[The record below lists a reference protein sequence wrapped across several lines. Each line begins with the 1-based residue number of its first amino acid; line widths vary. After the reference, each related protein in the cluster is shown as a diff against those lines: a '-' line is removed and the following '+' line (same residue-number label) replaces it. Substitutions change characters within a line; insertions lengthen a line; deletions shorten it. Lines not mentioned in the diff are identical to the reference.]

1 MKTNKDNSLY
11 NMTNLI
17 KGTGSGSG
25 IPELIGNTPLVR
37 LDKLS
42 GRKLNLFA
50 KLEYINPG
58 GSVKDRAALQII
70 IDAYESGQLVKGQMV
85 VEMTSGNMGSGLA
98 FVCMQFGNP
107 FTAVMPAGNSMER
120 VKLLKAFGAEVVLTD
135 QVDGGQ
141 GMVTGKD
148 IDYAS
153 QVARKIAGEHK
164 GFYVDQFNNI
174 SGIKA
179 HYQNTGPEIWKNLP
193 AIDAFVSSVGTGG
206 TFMGISRYLKEKNG
220 NIKCIAVEPENAA
233 ILKNGYVSNPKHIIQ
248 GIGYGLVPPHW
259 DGSIADDII
268 TVTDDEVRIMTR
280 RLSRE
285 QGLFAGYSSGANI
298 AASLKFAEKNKSVKN
313 IVTILCDTGY
323 KYSDL

>member
-1 MKTNKDNSLY
+1 MKTNKDKNLY
-11 NMTNLI
+11 HRTNFI
-17 KGTGSGSG
+17 KGSGSG
-25 IPELIGNTPLVR
+25 ILELIGNTPLVR

-42 GRKLNLFA
+42 GQGINLFG

-58 GSVKDRAALQII
+58 GSVKDRAGLQII
-70 IDAYESGQLVKGQMV
+70 IDAYESGRLVKGQMV

-98 FVCMQFGNP
+98 VVCGQFGNP
-107 FTAVMPAGNSMER
+107 FTAVMPAGNSHER
-120 VKLLKAFGAEVVLTD
+120 VKLLKALGAEVVLTD

-153 QVARKIAGEHK
+153 QVARKIAQETK

-179 HYQNTGPEIWKNLP
+179 HYQNTGPEIWKDIP
-193 AIDAFVSSVGTGG
+193 EIDAFVTSIGTGG
-206 TFMGISRYLKEKNG
+206 TFMGISRYLKEKNR
-220 NIKCIAVEPENAA
+220 NIKCVAVEPENAA
-233 ILKNGYVSNPKHIIQ
+233 ILKSGNVSNPKHIIQ
-248 GIGYGLVPPHW
+248 GTGYGMVPPHW

-268 TVTDDEVRIMTR
+268 TVTDDEVMIMTR

-298 AASLKFAEKNKSVKN
+298 AASLKFAGKNRFVKN

-323 KYSDL
+323 KYSEL